1 MPRQREKP
9 QEIVSKLWQLEVL
22 QGQGATVAKAVR
34 QISVSEQTFYICRK
48 FFGGMQRL
56 QLVRSKELEKKN
68 QRLQRA
74 VSDITLDKLILTKAR
89 SVNF

>member
-1 MPRQREKP
+1 V
-9 QEIVSKLWQLEVL
+9 I
-22 QGQGATVAKAVR
+22 
-34 QISVSEQTFYICRK
+34 EQTFHICRK

-74 VSDITLDKLILTKAR
+74 VSDINLDKLILTEAG
-89 SVNF
+89 SGNF